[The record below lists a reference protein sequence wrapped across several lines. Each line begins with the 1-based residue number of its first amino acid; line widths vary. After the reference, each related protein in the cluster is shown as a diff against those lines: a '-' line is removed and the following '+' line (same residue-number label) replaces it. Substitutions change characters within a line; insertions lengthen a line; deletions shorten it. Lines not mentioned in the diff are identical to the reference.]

1 MEFLLRKKIELELI
15 VLQMF
20 LIFEWNSRKEK
31 RFRGCLIDDIV
42 IELKR
47 IFDGRKYGNQWV
59 KSKVC

>member
-47 IFDGRKYGNQWV
+47 IFDGRKYGN
-59 KSKVC
+59 